1 MDINKIRELSKK
13 VDIELNTKPEKVI
26 MAASL
31 STAMAIMTISSK
43 KKKGLFGRKKRPNFV
58 QRAKKYYVTADK
70 LLTATVAKKVAENEM
85 EKALDEEFKTKLRH
99 LEIEGSIPF
108 DPEEE
113 A

>member
-13 VDIELNTKPEKVI
+13 VDIQLNTKPEKVI

-43 KKKGLFGRKKRPNFV
+43 KRKKGIFGRKRPNFV

-70 LLTATVAKKVAENEM
+70 LLTATVAKNVAHNET
-85 EKALDEEFKTKLRH
+85 EKALDEEFKTKLRT
-99 LEIEGSIPF
+99 LEIEGSVPF

-113 A
+113 V